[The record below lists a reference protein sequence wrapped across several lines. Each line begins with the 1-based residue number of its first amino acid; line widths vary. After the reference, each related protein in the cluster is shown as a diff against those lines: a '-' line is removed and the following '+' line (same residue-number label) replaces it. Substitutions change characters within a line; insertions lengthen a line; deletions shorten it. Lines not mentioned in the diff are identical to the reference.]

1 MLGAETLGRGAPPAA
16 TVAWTGALRGRL
28 PHSPDPDG
36 APPRAAAQ
44 PAGPAGAERGAR
56 ARLRQHPRRMF
67 HVPHRPVRQPA
78 VRGAAAQGRRA
89 RRVRQP
95 QPVYL
100 LGQCARHAPA
110 PSPCMRPRQHASTG
124 SMTDMVRLIYARH
137 TPSAL
142 TDPGPVRCPRSA
154 AATATA
160 AHHACMSAARQTS
173 SRGTQWLRADR
184 RLRPPSRRCSATAS
198 SRSREALHRCDAAGA
213 GALSRRPG
221 RAGAL
226 HNALPLRAGDRGSSG
241 HGAAAGVLRV
251 SCAAGVPALPASP
264 TAGGAGTLSI

>member
-1 MLGAETLGRGAPPAA
+1 MSSSTLTWPVYPGKRAHAP
-16 TVAWTGALRGRL
+16 
-28 PHSPDPDG
+28 
-36 APPRAAAQ
+36 AQ
-44 PAGPAGAERGAR
+44 P
-56 ARLRQHPRRMF
+56 
-67 HVPHRPVRQPA
+67 
-78 VRGAAAQGRRA
+78 
-89 RRVRQP
+89 QP

-124 SMTDMVRLIYARH
+124 SMTDMVRLIHARH

-173 SRGTQWLRADR
+173 SRGTQWLHADR

-226 HNALPLRAGDRGSSG
+226 HNALPLCAGDRGSSG

-251 SCAAGVPALPASP
+251 SCAAGVPPRLPALQQGAP
-264 TAGGAGTLSI
+264 GAFDLNGRGGACWRHAHACSADAAPSGPGS